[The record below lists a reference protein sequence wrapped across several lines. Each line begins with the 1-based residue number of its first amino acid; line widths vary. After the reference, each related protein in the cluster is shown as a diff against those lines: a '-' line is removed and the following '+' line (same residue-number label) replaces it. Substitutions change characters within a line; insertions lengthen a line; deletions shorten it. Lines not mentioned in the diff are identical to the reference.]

1 MLQFFECFPQVY
13 NLIESSQLY
22 KLAIIACIS
31 QVRVWSFKVIKLLRV
46 VHHNWSM
53 TSHKLQLR
61 PDTAKRVNKVIKY
74 FLQVTWFGRAE
85 TLLKPK
91 SVRLSRPI
99 HSDHIALSCN
109 SFTSLREFFTALSA
123 RRSWITAFWFFPF
136 VVVFLLKTNRWEK
149 TKDCRKRYL
158 LILLF
163 PSSKKGR

>member
-1 MLQFFECFPQVY
+1 MLQFFECFPQ
-13 NLIESSQLY
+13 LY
-22 KLAIIACIS
+22 KVAIIACIS
-31 QVRVWSFKVIKLLRV
+31 LVRVWSFKVIKLLRV

-99 HSDHIALSCN
+99 HSDHIAVSCN

-123 RRSWITAFWFFPF
+123 RSWITAFWFFPF
-136 VVVFLLKTNRWEK
+136 VVVFSLKTNRWEK
-149 TKDCRKRYL
+149 TKDSRKRYL
-158 LILLF
+158 PILQF